1 MSAPYSF
8 ITNAIIDSVTLE
20 IERGFVL
27 TGHVFLNFEGGSQG
41 YGGYA
46 LGGVGDAKCANH
58 AEQPNLA
65 AMWITGILR
74 AAGEDSFFK
83 LKGRVVR
90 IGKDEE
96 FGPIRAI
103 GHPIK
108 NDRWFDFQ
116 DEFASLQSPEKPSE
130 GITA

>member
-1 MSAPYSF
+1 MKAPYNF
-8 ITNAIIDSVTLE
+8 ITNAIIDSASLQ
-20 IERGFVL
+20 IERGFIL
-27 TGHVFLNFEGGSQG
+27 TSHVFLGFEGGSQG
-41 YGGYA
+41 YGGYV
-46 LGGVGDAKCANH
+46 LGGIGDALCANH

-74 AAGEDSFFK
+74 AAGEDDFFK
-83 LKGRVVR
+83 LKGKVVR

-96 FGPIRAI
+96 FGTIRAI
-103 GHPIK
+103 GHPTK

-116 DEFASLQSPEKPSE
+116 AEIEALYPPESQSK